1 MSQPASISFA
11 RTHQAVRLIPVM
23 HLQTGETVT
32 LFAETDK
39 GFEERAVFGAAALA
53 TERAGDAA
61 PSPAIWLAN
70 TIQNVAEQAHN
81 RTTERPVIVSAPI
94 AALSHPDVAPACE
107 AAIGQTR
114 LCPQEICI
122 EVFDAE
128 LSLPG
133 HAARSGIEALRH
145 VGFRVS
151 LNATRSCEAPL
162 SSALRLLLDNIRIDA
177 RHLAYEPKL
186 ESRIEAA
193 HASGMSV
200 IAENASWRDGDYLAS
215 LGIEYALRP
224 KTDA

>member
-1 MSQPASISFA
+1 MSHAAPTSIDRA
-11 RTHQAVRLIPVM
+11 RRPVRLIPVM
-23 HLQTGETVT
+23 HIQTGETVT

-39 GFEERAVFGAAALA
+39 RFEERAVFGSASPVA
-53 TERAGDAA
+53 ESAGADA
-61 PSPAIWLAN
+61 SPAHWLADY
-70 TIQNVAEQAHN
+70 IEDVAEQAHC
-81 RTTERPVIVSAPI
+81 RTLERPVIVGAPI
-94 AALSHPDVAPACE
+94 AALSHPDVAAACD
-107 AAIGQTR
+107 AAIRRTR

-128 LSLPG
+128 LALPG
-133 HAARSGIEALRH
+133 QDARKGIEALRQ

-186 ESRIEAA
+186 EQRVEAA

-215 LGIEYALRP
+215 MGIEYALRP